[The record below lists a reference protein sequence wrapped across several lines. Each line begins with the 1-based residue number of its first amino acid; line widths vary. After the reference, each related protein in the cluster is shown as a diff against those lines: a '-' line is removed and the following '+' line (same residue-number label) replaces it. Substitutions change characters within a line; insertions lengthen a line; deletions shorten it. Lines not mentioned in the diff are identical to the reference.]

1 MEKNPLSD
9 GANALVEMRKFFIP
23 SYLLATIV
31 YLIFSLHYFTTGLGG
46 TMLLSVTLVPLA
58 YVLWVLNFFVTGEL
72 PYPRLGL
79 KPNIAIA
86 GVYIAMCIF
95 SLIYMRV
102 EFDAL
107 IYDRAGFFNT
117 PDKIVGAMMLGL
129 VLEYT
134 RREHGLLFYLILC
147 LMFYAVYGRIF
158 PGLLGH
164 PGISWTRVI
173 TSSSIE
179 ISLGLFGTYAQIG
192 VGVIAAF
199 FMFLGVAQGFGV
211 QEAIIRT
218 FVGMLGKHRTLIPQ
232 TAVVTSMAIATCSG
246 SGAANAAITG
256 QYTIPLMKKAGF
268 PALHAGAVEASASLG
283 GLLMPPVMAIAGFLM
298 ADFLGVTYFQV
309 IARGYAPAL
318 IFFGIISLSVYLF
331 TARCLRRTESD
342 LTPAPDSII
351 ERFSKMDV
359 VHTAIFF
366 AYIGVLIFLMGILW
380 YEASRAALNIAIGL
394 LITVSVC
401 RIYLHP
407 GTILDKVKEWGRCFR
422 RAIEGFAEV
431 TAPLVLL
438 LAMLGVMVNLFVVS
452 GWMIKLMGLLAT
464 VGEFHVVALIG
475 VGFTIGVFL
484 GLGIPPSACY
494 ILSAVIV
501 IPPMTRIGINPWV
514 AHFFLFFVAVISEYS
529 PPTSLVAAVASRI
542 SGASFMKTMMV
553 TLQISVP
560 FFFLTFAIFNWDIL
574 LLKPGLAQLA
584 ALVVLMIGCL
594 TAAAAIH
601 GRLFEWKW
609 HDLTA
614 RFLVLLVALFILF
627 YPRGIISAL
636 ALIPAVVMIVLVIRR
651 SQKTSVPSPS
661 FSEPAVP
668 RPSQPGNP

>member
-1 MEKNPLSD
+1 MEKNPLPE
-9 GANALVEMRKFFIP
+9 GANSLAEMRKFLVP
-23 SYLLATIV
+23 CYLIVTIV
-31 YLIFSLHYFTTGLGG
+31 YLGFSLHYFTTGLGG
-46 TMLLSVTLVPLA
+46 TMLLAVTLVPLA
-58 YVLWVLNFFVTGEL
+58 YVLWVLNSFVVGKL

-95 SLIYMRV
+95 SIIYMRV

-107 IYDRAGFFNT
+107 IYDRAGFYNT
-117 PDKIVGAMMLGL
+117 PDKIVGLMMLGL

-134 RREHGLLFYLILC
+134 RREHGLLFYLILF
-147 LMFYAVYGRIF
+147 LMFYSVYGSIF
-158 PGLLGH
+158 PGILGH
-164 PGISWTRVI
+164 PGVTWTRVI

-179 ISLGLFGTYAQIG
+179 IILGLFGTYSQTG

-199 FMFLGVAQGFGV
+199 FMFLGIAQGFGV
-211 QEAIIRT
+211 QESIIKTFTGIFAKRT
-218 FVGMLGKHRTLIPQ
+218 TLIPQ

-298 ADFLGVTYFQV
+298 ADFLGVTYFEV
-309 IARGYAPAL
+309 IARGYGPAL

-331 TARCLRRTESD
+331 TARFLRGKGSR
-342 LTPAPDSII
+342 PDSAVISVI

-359 VHTAIFF
+359 VNTAVFF
-366 AYIGVLIFLMGILW
+366 AFIGVLIYLMGVLW
-380 YEASRAALNIAIGL
+380 YEASRAALNIALGL
-394 LITVSVC
+394 FITASVF

-407 GTILDKVKEWGRCFR
+407 GTFSDKIKEWVRCLR
-422 RAIEGFAEV
+422 QSIEAFAAV
-431 TAPLVLL
+431 TAPLILL

-452 GWMIKLMGLLAT
+452 GWMIKLMGLLAS

-475 VGFTIGVFL
+475 VGFVIGVFL

-494 ILSAVIV
+494 ILSAVIL
-501 IPPMTRIGINPWV
+501 IPPMTRIGINPWI
-514 AHFFLFFVAVISEYS
+514 AHFFLFFIAVISEYS

-553 TLQISVP
+553 TLQISLP
-560 FFFLTFAIFNWDIL
+560 FFFLTFAIFNWDTL
-574 LLKPGLAQLA
+574 LLEPGWAQLA
-584 ALVVLMIGCL
+584 ALAVLIVGCL

-601 GRLFEWKW
+601 GRLFERKGY
-609 HDLTA
+609 DLPA

-627 YPRGIISAL
+627 YPKGILSVL
-636 ALIPAVVMIVLVIRR
+636 ALIPAVVMIVLVTRR
-651 SQKTSVPSPS
+651 TEKTSVSS
-661 FSEPAVP
+661 
-668 RPSQPGNP
+668 

>member
-1 MEKNPLSD
+1 M
-9 GANALVEMRKFFIP
+9 
-23 SYLLATIV
+23 LLA
-31 YLIFSLHYFTTGLGG
+31 
-46 TMLLSVTLVPLA
+46 VTLVPLA
-58 YVLWVLNFFVTGEL
+58 YVLWVLNSFVAGEL

-79 KPNIAIA
+79 KLNIAIA
-86 GVYIAMCIF
+86 SAYIAMCLF
-95 SLIYMRV
+95 SIIYLRV

-117 PDKIVGAMMLGL
+117 PDKIVGAMILGL

-134 RREHGLLFYLILC
+134 RREHGLLFYLILF
-147 LMFYAVYGRIF
+147 LMFYSVYGWMF
-158 PGLLGH
+158 PGILGH
-164 PGISWTRVI
+164 PGVSWTRVI

-179 ISLGLFGTYAQIG
+179 IILGLFGTYSQTG

-211 QEAIIRT
+211 QESIIKT
-218 FVGMLGKHRTLIPQ
+218 FTGIFAKRKTLIPQ

-256 QYTIPLMKKAGF
+256 QYTIPLMKRAGF
-268 PALHAGAVEASASLG
+268 PPLHAGAVEASSSLG

-298 ADFLGVTYFQV
+298 ADFLGVTYFEV

-331 TARCLRRTESD
+331 TARFMRGKRNR
-342 LTPAPDSII
+342 PDSELASVI

-359 VHTAIFF
+359 INTAIFF
-366 AYIGVLIFLMGILW
+366 AFIGVLIYLMGVLW
-380 YEASRAALNIAIGL
+380 YDASRAALNITFGL
-394 LITVSVC
+394 FIVSSII
-401 RIYLHP
+401 RMSLHP
-407 GTILDKVKEWGRCFR
+407 GTISEKIKEWGRCLR
-422 RAIEGFAEV
+422 QTLDAFAGV
-431 TAPLVLL
+431 TAPLILL

-452 GWMIKLMGLLAT
+452 GWMIKLMSLLAT
-464 VGEFHVVALIG
+464 VGEFHVLALIG
-475 VGFTIGVFL
+475 VGFAIGVFL

-501 IPPMTRIGINPWV
+501 IPPMTKIGINPWV
-514 AHFFLFFVAVISEYS
+514 AHFFLFFIAVISEYS

-553 TLQISVP
+553 TLQISLP

-574 LLKPGLAQLA
+574 LLKPGLKQLA
-584 ALVVLMIGCL
+584 ALGVLLVGCM

-601 GRLFEWKW
+601 GRLFKRKR
-609 HDLTA
+609 HDLPS
-614 RFLVLLVALFILF
+614 RFLILLVALFILF
-627 YPRGIISAL
+627 YPKGILSAL
-636 ALIPAVVMIVLVIRR
+636 TLIPALATIVFTIFR
-651 SQKTSVPSPS
+651 SEKTSVSS
-661 FSEPAVP
+661 
-668 RPSQPGNP
+668 

>member
-1 MEKNPLSD
+1 MQKDPGQDAASSLI
-9 GANALVEMRKFFIP
+9 EMRKFFIP
-23 SYLLATIV
+23 SYLIATIV

-46 TMLLSVTLVPLA
+46 TMLLAVTVVPMA
-58 YVLWVLNFFVTGEL
+58 YVLWVLNSFVAGEL

-79 KPNIAIA
+79 KLNIAIA
-86 GVYIAMCIF
+86 SFYIAMCIF

-117 PDKIVGAMMLGL
+117 PDKIVGLMMLGL
-129 VLEYT
+129 VVEYT
-134 RREHGLLFYLILC
+134 RREHGILFYLILF
-147 LMFYAVYGRIF
+147 LMFYSVYGSIF

-164 PGISWTRVI
+164 PGVSWTRVI
-173 TSSSIE
+173 TSSSVE
-179 ISLGLFGTYAQIG
+179 ISLGLFGTYSQTG

-199 FMFLGVAQGFGV
+199 FMFLGIAQGFGV
-211 QEAIIRT
+211 QESIIKT
-218 FVGMLGKHRTLIPQ
+218 FTGIFAKRRSLIPQ

-256 QYTIPLMKKAGF
+256 QYTIPLMKRAGF
-268 PALHAGAVEASASLG
+268 PALYAGAVEASSSLG
-283 GLLMPPVMAIAGFLM
+283 GLLMPPVMAIAGFIM
-298 ADFLGVTYFQV
+298 ADFLGVTYFEV

-331 TARCLRRTESD
+331 TTRFVRGRGSG
-342 LTPAPDSII
+342 PDSELASVI
-351 ERFSKMDV
+351 ERFSKVDV
-359 VHTAIFF
+359 VNTAIFF
-366 AYIGVLIFLMGILW
+366 AFIGVLIYLMGVLW
-380 YEASRAALNIAIGL
+380 YDASRAALNIGIGL
-394 LITVSVC
+394 FITASLM
-401 RIYLHP
+401 RIYLFP
-407 GTILDKVKEWGRCFR
+407 GTISDKIKEWARCFR
-422 RAIEGFAEV
+422 RAIEAFAGV
-431 TAPLVLL
+431 TAPLILL

-475 VGFTIGVFL
+475 VGFAIGVFL

-514 AHFFLFFVAVISEYS
+514 AHFFLFFIAVISEYS

-553 TLQISVP
+553 TLQISLP

-574 LLKPGLAQLA
+574 LLDPGLKQLA
-584 ALVVLMIGCL
+584 ALAVLLVGCS

-601 GRLFEWKW
+601 GRLFERKTY
-609 HDLTA
+609 DLLA
-614 RFLVLLVALFILF
+614 RFFVLLVALFILF
-627 YPRGIISAL
+627 YPKGMLSAL

-651 SQKTSVPSPS
+651 TEKTSAS
-661 FSEPAVP
+661 A
-668 RPSQPGNP
+668 

>member
-1 MEKNPLSD
+1 MEKNTSSNR
-9 GANALVEMRKFFIP
+9 ANSLAEMRKFIIP
-23 SYLLATIV
+23 SYLIATVV
-31 YLIFSLHYFTTGLGG
+31 YLIFSLHYFMTGLGG
-46 TMLLSVTLVPLA
+46 TMLLGVTLVPMA
-58 YVLWVLNFFVTGEL
+58 YVLWVLNFFVAGEL

-117 PDKIVGAMMLGL
+117 TDKIVGAMMLGL

-134 RREHGLLFYLILC
+134 RRDHGLLFWLILF
-147 LMFYAVYGRIF
+147 LMLYSVYGRIF
-158 PGLLGH
+158 PGILGH
-164 PGISWTRVI
+164 PGVSWTRVI

-199 FMFLGVAQGFGV
+199 FMFLGIAQGFGV
-211 QEAIIRT
+211 QESIIKT
-218 FVGMLGKHRTLIPQ
+218 FTGIFAKRKSLIPQ

-298 ADFLGVTYFQV
+298 ADFLGVTYFEV

-331 TARCLRRTESD
+331 TARFLRGKGSR
-342 LTPAPDSII
+342 PDSAVVSVI

-359 VHTAIFF
+359 VNTAVFF
-366 AYIGVLIFLMGILW
+366 AFIGVLIFLMGVLW
-380 YEASRAALNIAIGL
+380 YEASRAALNIALGL
-394 LITVSVC
+394 FITASLF

-407 GTILDKVKEWGRCFR
+407 GTIWDKIKEWAMCLR
-422 RAIEGFAEV
+422 RALEGFAGV

-438 LAMLGVMVNLFVVS
+438 LAMLGVMVNMFVVS

-464 VGEFHVVALIG
+464 VGEFHVV
-475 VGFTIGVFL
+475 
-484 GLGIPPSACY
+484 
-494 ILSAVIV
+494 
-501 IPPMTRIGINPWV
+501 
-514 AHFFLFFVAVISEYS
+514 
-529 PPTSLVAAVASRI
+529 
-542 SGASFMKTMMV
+542 
-553 TLQISVP
+553 
-560 FFFLTFAIFNWDIL
+560 
-574 LLKPGLAQLA
+574 
-584 ALVVLMIGCL
+584 
-594 TAAAAIH
+594 
-601 GRLFEWKW
+601 
-609 HDLTA
+609 
-614 RFLVLLVALFILF
+614 
-627 YPRGIISAL
+627 
-636 ALIPAVVMIVLVIRR
+636 
-651 SQKTSVPSPS
+651 
-661 FSEPAVP
+661 
-668 RPSQPGNP
+668 